1 MKIGIMQPYFFPYIG
16 YWQLISM
23 VDEYVILDDVNYIKR
38 GWINRNYILFER
50 MPRRINLN
58 IRDASQ
64 NRLIKDTEIAW
75 GEKDVERFL
84 SIIHQSYRRA
94 PYFKKIYNVVEDIV
108 KCNYG
113 GLSDFLTYQIRM
125 ICDYL
130 QINTEIVLSS
140 RIDKD
145 NSLKGENKIID
156 ICKKQ
161 KADSYINSIG
171 GKELYHKDKFQ
182 KENIELK
189 FLKSISQKYKQFEN
203 DFVGNLSIIDVLMF
217 NSVEEM
223 KELMMQFE
231 MED

>member
-1 MKIGIMQPYFFPYIG
+1 MKIGIMQPYFLPYIG

-23 VDEYVILDDVNYIKR
+23 VDKYVILDDVNYIKR
-38 GWINRNYILFER
+38 GWINRNYILFEKK
-50 MPRRINLN
+50 PKRINLN

-75 GEKDVERFL
+75 EEKDVERFL
-84 SIIHQSYRRA
+84 SIIHQSYCRA
-94 PYFKKIYNVVEDIV
+94 PHFNKIYKVVEDIV
-108 KCNYG
+108 RCNYG
-113 GLSDFLTYQIRM
+113 GLSDFLTYQIRR

-130 QINTEIVLSS
+130 QIDTEIVLSS

-171 GKELYHKDKFQ
+171 GKELYHKERFQ
-182 KENIELK
+182 EENIELK
-189 FLKSISQKYKQFEN
+189 FLKSVSQKYKQFGN

-217 NSVEEM
+217 NSV
-223 KELMMQFE
+223 KDVRVLMLQFE
-231 MED
+231 LED